1 MTTTPARLASFG
13 NMAEARSLV
22 TMADLENE
30 EVTIQSFTLARGEH
44 GSFCTMKVLRAG
56 GDIVTVRTASAA
68 ILQALKEAK
77 IKNAFPVLATFT
89 QHGKT
94 WLVD

>member
-1 MTTTPARLASFG
+1 MAEKKARLADFG
-13 NMAEARSLV
+13 NMAEAKSLV

-30 EVTIQSFTLARGEH
+30 EVEIMSFTLARGEH
-44 GSFCTMKVLRAG
+44 GNFATLKVTRASG
-56 GDIVTVRTASAA
+56 EIVTVRTASAY
-68 ILQALKEAK
+68 ILAALKEAK
-77 IKNAFPVLATFT
+77 IKNAFPVAAVFT